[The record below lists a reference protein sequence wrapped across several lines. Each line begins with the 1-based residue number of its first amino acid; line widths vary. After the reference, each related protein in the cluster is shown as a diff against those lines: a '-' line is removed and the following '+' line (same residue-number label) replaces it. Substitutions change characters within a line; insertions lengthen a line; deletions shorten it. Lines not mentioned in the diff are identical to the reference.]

1 MLDVPQARSRGVSL
15 PGNMDIG
22 ADDIYR
28 EEESPFE
35 MLQIRQIRNLTARFE
50 LHLLKLQSPSK

>member
-35 MLQIRQIRNLTARFE
+35 MLQIRNLTATFE
-50 LHLLKLQSPSK
+50 LDLH